1 MTKEEFD
8 ELRDAIKRSGK
19 TVSVVLY
26 EMGISQWQ
34 YYKWKKKYY
43 GSTRL
48 SKLSKFVPVMVNKP
62 QPEIA
67 PVREGISMV
76 MPDGTSVYFSPGM
89 SSAAMSYLMWKG
101 GGNVQS

>member
-1 MTKEEFD
+1 MTKEKFD
-8 ELRDAIKRSGK
+8 ELREAIARSGK
-19 TVSVVLY
+19 TVVVALG
-26 EMGISQWQ
+26 EMGIPKWR
-34 YYKWKKKYY
+34 YYRWKQKYY
-43 GSTRL
+43 GNTRL
-48 SKLSKFVPVMVNKP
+48 TKRPKLVPVMVNKP
-62 QPEIA
+62 QSEIA